1 MVTGCTRSND
11 GLDPKSRSQLC
22 TESLMTNTCKNPSN
36 PSTRHRPP
44 ERYLPALR
52 RRGLTAALTD
62 GRLRVTPPEKLTADV
77 AAVLAEHAAEIKAEL
92 MAEASA
98 TATAP
103 QGPAL
108 APESPPQA
116 VGTGTTRQDTQTS
129 DLETPKVSRHLSE
142 SDPFDGFEA
151 AALTS
156 DLDDDPEEFE
166 SFDLPPPRE
175 PEVWTEETRQLIA
188 WFRQT
193 PPPSEPFETPGGLPV
208 SDPRR
213 YWQFLSE
220 WIAEGP
226 DCTDPGLT
234 GNPRR
239 LREVVTKAQ
248 DGL

>member
-1 MVTGCTRSND
+1 MKTLHNPTH
-11 GLDPKSRSQLC
+11 PSQ
-22 TESLMTNTCKNPSN
+22 K
-36 PSTRHRPP
+36 
-44 ERYLPALR
+44 RYLPALR
-52 RRGLTAALTD
+52 KRGLTVSLV
-62 GRLRVTPPEKLTADV
+62 GSQLRVSLPAKLTADV
-77 AAVLAEHAAEIKAEL
+77 AAEMAEHAAEIRAEL
-92 MAEASA
+92 LAEASA
-98 TATAP
+98 TAV
-103 QGPAL
+103 
-108 APESPPQA
+108 APEPPPQA
-116 VGTGTTRQDTQTS
+116 VGTGTTRQDAQTS
-129 DLETPKVSRHLSE
+129 DPETPHMSEDLSE

-166 SFDLPPPRE
+166 SFALPPPTE

-208 SDPRR
+208 SAPRR
-213 YWQFLSE
+213 YWQFLSD

-234 GNPRR
+234 GNLRR

-248 DGL
+248 DDS

>member
-52 RRGLTAALTD
+52 RRGLTAALTY

-103 QGPAL
+103 QAPAPVTPPIG
-108 APESPPQA
+108 ADVPEHPRRWRA
-116 VGTGTTRQDTQTS
+116 GTRRAERWTD
-129 DLETPKVSRHLSE
+129 ETHE
-142 SDPFDGFEA
+142 
-151 AALTS
+151 
-156 DLDDDPEEFE
+156 
-166 SFDLPPPRE
+166 
-175 PEVWTEETRQLIA
+175 LIA
-188 WFRQT
+188 WFRT
-193 PPPSEPFETPGGLPV
+193 TLPPDEPFDTPGGLTV
-208 SDPRR
+208 STPRR
-213 YWQFLSE
+213 YWALLAD
-220 WIAEGP
+220 WIADG
-226 DCTDPGLT
+226 TDSPHPGLT
-234 GNPRR
+234 AN
-239 LREVVTKAQ
+239 LRQLRTISEERH
-248 DGL
+248 G

>member
-1 MVTGCTRSND
+1 MKT
-11 GLDPKSRSQLC
+11 LH
-22 TESLMTNTCKNPSN
+22 NPTH
-36 PSTRHRPP
+36 PTQK
-44 ERYLPALR
+44 RYLPALR
-52 RRGLTAALTD
+52 KRGLTATLSD
-62 GRLRVTPPEKLTADV
+62 GRLQVSPPAKLTADL
-77 AAVLAEHAAEIKAEL
+77 AAELAEHAAEIRAEL
-92 MAEASA
+92 LAEASA

-103 QGPAL
+103 EGPAL
-108 APESPPQA
+108 APEPPPQA
-116 VGTGTTRQDTQTS
+116 IGTGTTRQNAQTS
-129 DLETPKVSRHLSE
+129 DLETPHTSEHLSE
-142 SDPFDGFEA
+142 SDPFGEFEA

-156 DLDDDPEEFE
+156 NLEDDSEEFE
-166 SFDLPPPRE
+166 SLDLPPPRE

-208 SDPRR
+208 SAPRR

-234 GNPRR
+234 GNTRR